1 MASVIEDSQFVHG
14 DGEDEKVESVDQS
27 VVVGGW
33 YIKQGDSPRASALV
47 ITPVFQPADSKLSAP
62 SEQ

>member
-1 MASVIEDSQFVHG
+1 MAVVIEDGQFVHG
-14 DGEDEKVESVDQS
+14 DGEDEKVESVYKS
-27 VVVGGW
+27 VVVGGG

-47 ITPVFQPADSKLSAP
+47 ITSVFQPTNGKLSAP